1 MDNKIKLGIIINAV
15 FAALI
20 VAADCVYMLVDCSPY
35 ITKTIASVLF
45 VLCGAFN
52 LYFVLGVLARKANWL
67 FCVMLFAGLVFA
79 CAGDI
84 LLIDHFVLGAL
95 FFGLGHILFFMSFC
109 FLTGFKIRD
118 LLIGT
123 GIFVAVFLLIELYK
137 CFNFGGM
144 KTLAVV
150 YALIIS
156 LMLGKAISNVFEPN
170 HRAVNIV
177 IAAGALL
184 FFISD
189 FMLLFHVFGSGALV
203 FDIICLVTYYPA
215 EFILALSIFVASCL
229 ITTPRRTQFSKRKTE
244 K

>member
-109 FLTGFKIRD
+109 FLMGFKIRD

-137 CFNFGGM
+137 GFNFGGM
-144 KTLAVV
+144 K
-150 YALIIS
+150 
-156 LMLGKAISNVFEPN
+156 MLGKAISNVFEPN
-170 HRAVNIV
+170 YRAVNIV

-215 EFILALSIFVASCL
+215 EFILALSIFVASCV
-229 ITTPRRTQFSKRKTE
+229 ITTPRRTQFSNRKTG